1 MKFIALTVFV
11 GLMSVM
17 IYSCSKSDTTG
28 SGGNTN
34 TDHKVNIQATMFDPA
49 SITMLPTAKI
59 TWTNQDTQPHS
70 VVSDDGISFNS
81 GNINSGGTYS
91 FTPTATGIY
100 EYHCGLHPTVKG
112 TIYVVIR

>member
-11 GLMSVM
+11 GLMSLM
-17 IYSCSKSDTTG
+17 LYSCSKSDATG
-28 SGGNTN
+28 NGGNTN
-34 TDHKVNIQATMFDPA
+34 TDHKVNIRATLFEPA

-59 TWTNQDTQPHS
+59 TWTNMDTQPHS

-81 GNINSGGTYS
+81 GNLNAGGSFS
-91 FTPTATGIY
+91 FTPTTTGVY
-100 EYHCGLHPTVKG
+100 AYHCDLHPTVKG